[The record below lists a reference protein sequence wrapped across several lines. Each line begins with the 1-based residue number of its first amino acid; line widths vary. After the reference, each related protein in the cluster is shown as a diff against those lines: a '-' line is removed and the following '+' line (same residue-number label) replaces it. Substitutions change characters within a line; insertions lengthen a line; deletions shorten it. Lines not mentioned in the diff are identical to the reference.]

1 VKITLLPS
9 AVSADAGSQLQYLT
23 TYLVNDTI
31 AIDAGALGF
40 FMSPREQAAIRHV
53 FLSHTHVDHVA
64 SLPIFLENVAGAH
77 PTPVTVYASDAVQQ
91 SLRLDLFNGR
101 VWPNFLELTH
111 ERGRFANL
119 ATIRSGVSVDVDG
132 LRITPIDVDHV
143 VPTLGFI
150 LEDDVSA
157 VVISSDT
164 APTDAIWEA
173 ANRTANPKAVF
184 LEATFPVE
192 EAALAELTKHLTT
205 AQFVEEMRKLHQPA
219 TFFAMHIRARLHHQV
234 TQELLAYKLPNLQV
248 AQFGK
253 VYEF

>member
-9 AVSADAGSQLQYLT
+9 AVSTGAAVPSQYLT

-40 FMSPREQAAIRHV
+40 HLTPQDQAAVRHV

-77 PTPVTVYASDAVQQ
+77 STPVTVYASEAVQQ

-111 ERGRFANL
+111 EGGRFVNL
-119 ATIRSGVSVDVDG
+119 ATIEHGACVEVDG
-132 LRITPIDVDHV
+132 VRVTPIAVDHA
-143 VPTLGFI
+143 VPTLGFV
-150 LEDDVSA
+150 LEDAASA
-157 VVISSDT
+157 VVITSDT
-164 APTDAIWEA
+164 GPTEAIWTA
-173 ANRTANPKAVF
+173 ANRTPNLKAVF
-184 LEATFPVE
+184 PEATFPAA
-192 EAALAELTKHLTT
+192 EAALAKLTKHLTT
-205 AQFVEEMRKLHQPA
+205 EGFVREMRKLQRPA
-219 TFFAMHIRARLHHQV
+219 TFLAMHLRARLREQV
-234 TQELLAYKLPNLQV
+234 TQELLAYKLPNLAI